1 MHPPAVLRRA
11 VATLRRADPV
21 LGRLIARVGPPA
33 IEWRAEGPHF
43 DAILRSIV
51 YQQLSGKA
59 AATILGRVRALYGPA
74 GPTPAA
80 ILATADE
87 TLRAA
92 GLSRAKTAYVKDL
105 AAHALDPAR
114 TIDRLGE
121 LSDDDVIKTL
131 VAIKGVG
138 RWTAQMVLMFRLGR
152 LDVVPELDLGV
163 RKAIQLAY
171 KLRAM
176 PTPQFVRTLGAT
188 WSPYGTIASWYLWRS
203 LELPKPAR
211 ATAATTTA
219 RKSARKNPPA
229 KNRAKRKSVRGQS
242 TPRKSKA
249 PQSTARKSTP
259 ARSAPGKQTRRTV
272 TRRSATRA
280 S

>member
-1 MHPPAVLRRA
+1 MHAPAVIRKA
-11 VATLRRADPV
+11 VAALRRADPV
-21 LGRLIARVGPPA
+21 LAGVIDRVGPPR
-33 IEWRAEGPHF
+33 IEWRDEGPPF

-59 AATILGRVRALYGPA
+59 AATILGRVRDIYGPA

-80 ILATADE
+80 ILATPDE

-105 AAHALDPAR
+105 AAHALDPTRA
-114 TIDRLGE
+114 IERLGE
-121 LSDDDVIKTL
+121 LSDDEVIDTL

-152 LDVVPELDLGV
+152 LDVVPELDLGI
-163 RKAIQLAY
+163 RKAIQLAW

-176 PTPQFVRTLGAT
+176 PSPQRVRELGAA

-203 LELPKPAR
+203 LELPKPAG
-211 ATAATTTA
+211 AT
-219 RKSARKNPPA
+219 KSASRTSTRK
-229 KNRAKRKSVRGQS
+229 KRAAPKR
-242 TPRKSKA
+242 A
-249 PQSTARKSTP
+249 
-259 ARSAPGKQTRRTV
+259 ARSTDSASTRPPTRRTP
-272 TRRSATRA
+272 R
-280 S
+280 